1 MPLSSIQLCKTPP
14 KRRRLAVDH
23 ENGND
28 EKENVVVSVVDRI
41 AASGVA
47 KKRRCGE
54 NREMEGE
61 VEEQKSGPSA
71 KKLKSLQLILFPV
84 MDPKRCK

>member
-1 MPLSSIQLCKTPP
+1 MPLSSIQLCKTPL

-47 KKRRCGE
+47 TKKRRCGE
-54 NREMEGE
+54 IEGE

-71 KKLKSLQLILFPV
+71 KKLQV
-84 MDPKRCK
+84 